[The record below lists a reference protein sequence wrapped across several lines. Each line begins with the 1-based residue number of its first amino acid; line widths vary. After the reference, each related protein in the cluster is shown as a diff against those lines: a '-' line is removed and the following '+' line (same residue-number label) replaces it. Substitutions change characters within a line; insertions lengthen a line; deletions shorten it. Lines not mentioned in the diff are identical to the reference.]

1 MLAWELSK
9 VKDRDFVEHA
19 NLPLYELPVC
29 HNLHAHCCHLVDYKP
44 AESKGG
50 QATYPTV
57 QEVCSGV

>member
-9 VKDRDFVEHA
+9 VKDRDLVEHS

-57 QEVCSGV
+57 